1 MLHPS
6 TQKLIEKLIEMTED
20 SKIAWQEGDEETC
33 FYDTEGYRVTVGQS
47 PSRLVLQDASG
58 RVLETVSDAL
68 LSASKDVDG
77 LSYSLKIEKL
87 VSDVRRQL
95 TGVDAIIDSIVSA
108 LDLDGDADSDD
119 DGGQYDMM
127 FPDQSEMASRVALLA
142 EKVNSKPPVYDDV
155 EDEDENAG
163 EPDLVEVEPVAVETV
178 ETVED
183 DIAAAEPPETP
194 VEQAETGELKEA
206 PVEEVSGDAITGL
219 SDGLTSL
226 GAAATTSVEETSLS
240 EKSGM
245 IAPETYDEGEGWT
258 IPPDAEIAS
267 VEAVD
272 DYISTEGFDEPVTQ
286 FSPVETVLGKTPI
299 DSGMVV
305 EEVVAADIEP
315 SGDAPEAEPEAEP
328 VKPASFGMIGA
339 FGAEAVEVFVEAEP
353 ASEELVDDGLPMVDD
368 LPPEPL
374 IEPLVHAAAEWS
386 GEGQTLDARAI
397 VPAYLITPLPV
408 EEIAP
413 EPDVPVKYISDAEPE
428 PDLLDEGQPIGLT
441 ATPLS
446 VEPFEAPAVADET
459 IETVLIEGIEF
470 VEVKTVTPEAESV
483 VEADEPVIVEAEAEA
498 EVLVEASPETA
509 EAEVAEEPKEE
520 PPPTR
525 RTIYKYNPWM

>member
-68 LSASKDVDG
+68 LSASMDADG
-77 LSYSLKIEKL
+77 LSYSVKIQKL

-95 TGVDAIIDSIVSA
+95 TGADAIIDSIVSA
-108 LDLDGDADSDD
+108 LDLDGDGDSDED
-119 DGGQYDMM
+119 DDSGQYDMM

-155 EDEDENAG
+155 EDEDEEAG
-163 EPDLVEVEPVAVETV
+163 ESDLVEAEPVAVETV

-183 DIAAAEPPETP
+183 EIVAAEPLETP
-194 VEQAETGELKEA
+194 AVLNDVRVEAQEET
-206 PVEEVSGDAITGL
+206 PSGDAITGL

-226 GAAATTSVEETSLS
+226 GAAETASVDETSLS

-245 IAPETYDEGEGWT
+245 TAPETYDEGEGWT
-258 IPPDAEIAS
+258 VPPDAEIAS

-272 DYISTEGFDEPVTQ
+272 DYISTEVGDFDEPVTQ
-286 FSPVETVLGKTPI
+286 FSPVETVLEKTPI
-299 DSGMVV
+299 DAGMVV
-305 EEVVAADIEP
+305 DEVVD
-315 SGDAPEAEPEAEP
+315 AEPEAEP

-339 FGAEAVEVFVEAEP
+339 FGAEAVEVSVEAEP
-353 ASEELVDDGLPMVDD
+353 VSEELVDDDLPMVDD

-374 IEPLVHAAAEWS
+374 VEPLVHASAEWS

-408 EEIAP
+408 AEIAP
-413 EPDVPVKYISDAEPE
+413 EPEVSVEYINDAEPG
-428 PDLLDEGQPIGLT
+428 PVLLDDGQPIGLT

-446 VEPFEAPAVADET
+446 VEPIETAPVAEEAL
-459 IETVLIEGIEF
+459 ETVLIEGIEF
-470 VEVKTVTPEAESV
+470 VEVQLDAEPV
-483 VEADEPVIVEAEAEA
+483 VSADERVVAEAEPKA
-498 EVLVEASPETA
+498 EVLVEASVETA
-509 EAEVAEEPKEE
+509 KAEVAEEPKEE
-520 PPPTR
+520 HPPTR